1 MITCITWDWK
11 DQSPLDMILDAAKS
25 ILAEAGT
32 FCSVQPDT
40 GGDFYAIIL
49 SDHELSED
57 EIERALTDAA

>member
-1 MITCITWDWK
+1 VITCITWDWK
-11 DQSPLDMILDAAKS
+11 EPAPLSAILSAAKS
-25 ILAEAGT
+25 ILAAHGT

-57 EIERALTDAA
+57 EIERVLTDAA